1 MNGISLPQEDA
12 DHESTMPKSMHG
24 SSALEPNSYLS
35 LIKKDRKV
43 LTKTKDNYLKHWE
56 NGHDDEARE
65 SRTTQ
70 YASLVNK

>member
-1 MNGISLPQEDA
+1 MNGKSFSQEET
-12 DHESTMPKSMHG
+12 DHESTMPKGMHG
-24 SSALEPNSYLS
+24 SSALEPNSCLS

-43 LTKTKDNYLKHWE
+43 LKATKDNYLKHWE

-70 YASLVNK
+70 YVSLVNK